1 MKLKLKYSKWLP
13 LGNYY
18 AITIFNNLIRRDKY
32 KYHPISGTT
41 YNHESIH
48 LQQELDFVFGC
59 EKLYILGGC
68 IFYILYFIEWLIK
81 AIISLF
87 TGFKIKAYYS
97 ISFEQEAYK
106 NQKDLNYLKTRKRFS
121 WIKNIFKVIWQTS

>member
-1 MKLKLKYSKWLP
+1 MIIC
-13 LGNYY
+13 N
-18 AITIFNNLIRRDKY
+18 FRD
-32 KYHPISGTT
+32 
-41 YNHESIH
+41 
-48 LQQELDFVFGC
+48 
-59 EKLYILGGC
+59 C

-121 WIKNIFKVIWQTS
+121 

>member
-1 MKLKLKYSKWLP
+1 MSEVIY
-13 LGNYY
+13 
-18 AITIFNNLIRRDKY
+18 I
-32 KYHPISGTT
+32 
-41 YNHESIH
+41 HESIH

>member
-1 MKLKLKYSKWLP
+1 MQLQLKYSKIIP
-13 LGNYY
+13 LNGFY
-18 AITIFNNLIRRDKY
+18 ASTIFNKLYRREKY
-32 KYHPISGTT
+32 KNKPISEVI

-97 ISFEQEAYK
+97 ISFKQEAYK

>member
-1 MKLKLKYSKWLP
+1 MQLQLKYSKIIP
-13 LGNYY
+13 LNGFY
-18 AITIFNNLIRRDKY
+18 AITIFNKLYRREKY
-32 KYHPISGTT
+32 KNKPISKIT

-106 NQKDLNYLKTRKRFS
+106 NQKDLNYLKIRKRFS
-121 WIKNIFKVIWQTS
+121 